1 MRLLRHLTKPLFK
14 TQLIKQSPV
23 YHALFK
29 APVHPRYFSSANGLP
44 STYNP
49 VTPQNIAHFTQILGE
64 NNVITD
70 ADDLLYYSTDW
81 MKKYIGDSAVV
92 LRPETTEQVS
102 EILAYCNKNLLPI
115 VPQGGNT
122 SLVGGSV
129 PIKKEIVLLLTKMNK
144 VLDFDATQ
152 GVLQCEAGMVLE
164 TAINLVGKHG
174 YDIPYDL
181 GARGSCTIGGNVSTH
196 AGGINFVKYGPLR
209 GNVLGLEVV
218 LPSGKILNMMN
229 TARKDSTGPDLKQI
243 FIQSEGTLGIITKV
257 ALRCE
262 ASSPEKKLMF
272 LDVTEYSHVLQVL
285 NFAKQK
291 FGRNLSAIEYMDHQ
305 SYDLVHSFKHK
316 LLDFPFTYDQSLD
329 QSQVKKWYV

>member
-1 MRLLRHLTKPLFK
+1 V
-14 TQLIKQSPV
+14 PV
-23 YHALFK
+23 K
-29 APVHPRYFSSANGLP
+29 R
-44 STYNP
+44 
-49 VTPQNIAHFTQILGE
+49 
-64 NNVITD
+64 
-70 ADDLLYYSTDW
+70 
-81 MKKYIGDSAVV
+81 
-92 LRPETTEQVS
+92 
-102 EILAYCNKNLLPI
+102 
-115 VPQGGNT
+115 
-122 SLVGGSV
+122 
-129 PIKKEIVLLLTKMNK
+129 EIVLLLTKMNR
-144 VLDFDATQ
+144 VLDFDETQ

-174 YDIPYDL
+174 YDVPYDL

-285 NFAKQK
+285 NLAKQK

-305 SYDLVHSFKHK
+305 SYDLVHSFKNK
-316 LLDFPFTYDQSLD
+316 LLDFPFSYDQSLD
-329 QSQVKKWYV
+329 QSQVKKWYVLVECSGRDEEEIMGSIEQFVETLDEAGIFNDMVVGENISQARNLWDIRESVAESATS